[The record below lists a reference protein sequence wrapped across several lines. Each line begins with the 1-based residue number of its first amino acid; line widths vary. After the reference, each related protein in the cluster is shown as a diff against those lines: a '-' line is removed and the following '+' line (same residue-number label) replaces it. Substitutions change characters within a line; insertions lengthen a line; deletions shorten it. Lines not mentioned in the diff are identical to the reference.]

1 MAQLSGL
8 LKEFLEES
16 EDILADLEDALLI
29 LETHPGNH
37 VQVDRVFRGFHTIKG
52 GAGIV
57 ELGELS
63 AYTHVVESLLENLR
77 NGKIASTSKVITLI
91 LQATDVVKSHLQHV
105 IGAGEINRE
114 LETQTLQA
122 VGALQGQETD
132 KPPPYPDVPEP
143 SAPPPEPPDDSA
155 TSVYLLHLRFH
166 PDHLKQGG
174 EPMLLLEE
182 LEQLGTAIAVA
193 HPGAV
198 PELDALDPDTLHLW
212 WSVQLLCERPIE
224 EIQNVLMF
232 FEQDNDFT
240 VELVSGPPSETEEE
254 ALIAQGDERT
264 VPALTPP
271 PPVAPQSP
279 VPPPDA
285 PQRLQESPKQ
295 ETPTG
300 ITHSIRVNVDR
311 LDRLQNLVGE
321 TVINQARLHQIA
333 EKLMDRDEEL
343 GELLHQFVED
353 HEFSIRELQ
362 DQILQVRMVPLENLF
377 TPMRR
382 TVRDYA
388 QRHHKQIRLSIEGG
402 DTEIDK
408 SISEQLHGPLV
419 HMVRNAMDH
428 GIEPSEQRQQAG
440 KSPEGQI
447 RLNAFHQEGYVVVEI
462 RDDGRG
468 IDPEVIQASARRK
481 GLLAEGQSLDENEAL
496 QLVFAP
502 GFSTTTELSEI
513 SGRGVGMDI
522 VKQEIEGMLGTV
534 QLESKLGAGT
544 TLRLRLPLT
553 LAILEAILVRLGPQT
568 YTIPL
573 LSVIE
578 SLQPRVEQV
587 KHLKGR
593 GELVEIREEY
603 LPLIRLHQRFQVD
616 GAVTNPA
623 EALVVVVQHANRKSA
638 ILVDEILDQ
647 RPVIIK
653 NLEDNFIQVSGLAGA
668 TILGQGEVSFIL
680 DIAQLT

>member
-1 MAQLSGL
+1 MTQLSGL
-8 LKEFLEES
+8 LEEFLEEC
-16 EDILADLEDALLI
+16 EDILSDLEDALLI
-29 LETHPGNH
+29 LETQPHNRA
-37 VQVDRVFRGFHTIKG
+37 QVDRVFRGFHTIKG

-57 ELGELS
+57 ELGELGEY
-63 AYTHVVESLLENLR
+63 AHVVESLLEKLR
-77 NGKIASTSKVITLI
+77 DGKVASTPDIITLL

-105 IGAGEINRE
+105 VGAGDIARE

-122 VGALQGQETD
+122 VGVFQAQDLA
-132 KPPPYPDVPEP
+132 
-143 SAPPPEPPDDSA
+143 APPPPQAPLEPSTALPEISGEA
-155 TSVYLLHLRFH
+155 NSVYLLHLRFH
-166 PDHLKQGG
+166 PDYLKQGG
-174 EPMLLLEE
+174 EPLLLLEE
-182 LEQLGTAIAVA
+182 LEQLGTTLAIA

-198 PELDALDPDTLHLW
+198 PELDVLNPDTLHLW
-212 WSVQLLCERPIE
+212 WSVQLLSERPLE
-224 EIQNVLMF
+224 DIQNVLMF
-232 FEQDNDFT
+232 FEQDNDFS
-240 VELVSGPPSETEEE
+240 VELVSGPPDETTEQTR
-254 ALIAQGDERT
+254 IAQGDESSA
-264 VPALTPP
+264 PEPP
-271 PPVAPQSP
+271 PPAEAPQP
-279 VPPPDA
+279 
-285 PQRLQESPKQ
+285 LQESQKP
-295 ETPTG
+295 EAPTG

-321 TVINQARLHQIA
+321 TVINHARLHQIA
-333 EKLMDRDEEL
+333 EKLTDRDEEL

-362 DQILQVRMVPLENLF
+362 DQILQVRMVPLEHLF

-382 TVRDYA
+382 TIRDYA
-388 QRHHKQIRLSIEGG
+388 QRHRKQIRLSIKGA

-419 HMVRNAMDH
+419 HVVRNAMDH
-428 GIEPSEQRQQAG
+428 GIETPDERQQAG
-440 KSPEGQI
+440 KPPEGQI
-447 RLNAFHQEGYVVVEI
+447 QLNAYHQEGYVVVEI

-468 IDPEVIQASARRK
+468 IDPEAILASASRK
-481 GLLAEGQSLDENEAL
+481 GLLTAGQRLDENEVL

-502 GFSTTTELSEI
+502 GFSTSTEVSEV
-513 SGRGVGMDI
+513 SGRGVGMDT
-522 VKQEIEGMLGTV
+522 VKREIEGMLGTV
-534 QLESKLGAGT
+534 QLESQVGT
-544 TLRLRLPLT
+544 GTILRLRLPLT
-553 LAILEAILVRLGPQT
+553 LAILEAMLVRLGPQT

-578 SLQPRVEQV
+578 SLQPRAEQV

-593 GELVEIREEY
+593 GELVEIRNEY
-603 LPLIRLHQRFQVD
+603 LPLIRLHQRFQVE
-616 GAVTNPA
+616 GATTNPA

-647 RPVIIK
+647 QPVVIK